1 VTITWREDSRGC
13 VTITGGEDNGGKWRL
28 TRKDGFGQA
37 PAKLKACNYHRG
49 RRQHIHGHS
58 GNFKI

>member
-1 VTITWREDSRGC
+1 VTITGGEDSSGC
-13 VTITGGEDNGGKWRL
+13 VTIMGGEDNGGKWRL

-37 PAKLKACNYHRG
+37 LAKLTACDYHGG
-49 RRQHIHGHS
+49 RRQHIHGHF